1 MLVRKIPTWKRTR
14 RALTVTALAA
24 LFTGGTFLGAGPAS
38 AATTLANQC
47 KGAVT
52 GGMGDTVAVPGSAV
66 KEIVRRSAQDQ
77 VNFWR
82 LLTVWPDSLAN
93 AIANKGN
100 LPVGSIPNAAGGT
113 ISGDAIGQVVA
124 NALKDEWGLGVLP
137 DTKTKVLN
145 GIRGGVASA
154 CGLTTTAN
162 NYQAPSSPNSP
173 ANGGAPANGNG
184 NAPAQNGGGNPL
196 GSYQPGSTGIAPPR
210 DYGNIPTA
218 SPGTPGVL
226 GTAIAPGARYGT
238 LPGSGALPQQPSA
251 GQDPQGQQGPDI
263 RNAGNAEALASQGGA
278 SDVQL
283 PMLLAVIVLAG
294 VTAGLVRTW
303 VLRRVS

>member
-24 LFTGGTFLGAGPAS
+24 LFTGGAFLGTGTAS

-47 KGAVT
+47 KGSVT
-52 GGMGDTVAVPGSAV
+52 GGMGDAVVVPGSAV
-66 KEIVRRSAQDQ
+66 KEIVRQSAKDQ

-82 LLTVWPDSLAN
+82 LATVWPDALAN
-93 AIANKGN
+93 DIANKGN
-100 LPVGSIPNAAGGT
+100 LQVGAIPNAAGGT
-113 ISGDAIGQVVA
+113 ISGDAIGQVVSG
-124 NALKDEWGLGVLP
+124 ALKNEWGLGLLP

-145 GIRGGVASA
+145 GIRSGVASA
-154 CGLTTTAN
+154 CGLTTVAN
-162 NYQAPSSPNSP
+162 NYQAPSSSSSP
-173 ANGGAPANGNG
+173 SHGGTQSNG

-196 GSYQPGSTGIAPPR
+196 GDYQPGSTGIAPPR

-218 SPGTPGVL
+218 TPGNPGVL
-226 GTAIAPGARYGT
+226 GTAIAPGARYGS

>member
-24 LFTGGTFLGAGPAS
+24 LFTGGTFLGTGTAS

-47 KGAVT
+47 KGSVT
-52 GGMGDTVAVPGSAV
+52 GGMGDSVAVPGSAV
-66 KEIVRRSAQDQ
+66 KEIVRQAAKDQ

-82 LLTVWPDSLAN
+82 LATVWPDSLAN

-100 LPVGSIPNAAGGT
+100 LQVGAIPNAAGGT
-113 ISGDAIGQVVA
+113 ISGDAIGQVVS
-124 NALKDEWGLGVLP
+124 NALKNEWGIGLLP

-145 GIRGGVASA
+145 GIRTGVASA
-154 CGLTTTAN
+154 CGLTTVAN
-162 NYQAPSSPNSP
+162 NYQAPSSPSSSS
-173 ANGGAPANGNG
+173 NGGSQSNG
-184 NAPAQNGGGNPL
+184 ATPTQSGGGSL
-196 GSYQPGSTGIAPPR
+196 GNYQPGSTGIAPPR

-218 SPGTPGVL
+218 TPGNPGVL
-226 GTAIAPGARYGT
+226 GTAIAPGARYGA
-238 LPGSGALPQQPSA
+238 LPGSGTLPQQPSA

-263 RNAGNAEALASQGGA
+263 RNAGNAESLASQGGA

>member
-1 MLVRKIPTWKRTR
+1 MRKIPTWKRTR

-24 LFTGGTFLGAGPAS
+24 LFTGGTFLGTGTAS

-47 KGAVT
+47 KGSVT
-52 GGMGDTVAVPGSAV
+52 GGMGDSVAVPGSAV
-66 KEIVRRSAQDQ
+66 KEIVRQSAKNQ
-77 VNFWR
+77 VTFWS
-82 LLTVWPDSLAN
+82 LATVWPDSLAN

-100 LPVGSIPNAAGGT
+100 LQVGAIPNAAGGT
-113 ISGDAIGQVVA
+113 IGGDAIGQVVS
-124 NALKDEWGLGVLP
+124 NALKNEWGLGVLP

-145 GIRGGVASA
+145 GIRTGVASA
-154 CGLTTTAN
+154 CGLTTVAN
-162 NYQAPSSPNSP
+162 NYQAPSSPSSSS
-173 ANGGAPANGNG
+173 NGGSQSNGNT
-184 NAPAQNGGGNPL
+184 PTQNGGGSL
-196 GSYQPGSTGIAPPR
+196 GNYQPGSTGVAAPR

-218 SPGTPGVL
+218 TPGNPGVL
-226 GTAIAPGARYGT
+226 GTAIAPGARYGS

-263 RNAGNAEALASQGGA
+263 RNAGNAEALASQGGN

>member
-1 MLVRKIPTWKRTR
+1 MLVRKLPTWKRTR

-24 LFTGGTFLGAGPAS
+24 LFTGGTFLGAGSAS

-47 KGAVT
+47 KGTVT
-52 GGMGDTVAVPGSAV
+52 GGMGDSVAVPGSAV
-66 KEIVRRSAQDQ
+66 KEIVRQSAKDQ

-82 LLTVWPDSLAN
+82 LATVWPDALAN
-93 AIANKGN
+93 DIANKGN
-100 LPVGSIPNAAGGT
+100 LQVGTIPNAAGGT
-113 ISGDAIGQVVA
+113 VSGDAIGQVVSD
-124 NALKDEWGLGVLP
+124 ALKNEWGIGLLP

-145 GIRGGVASA
+145 GIRSGVASA
-154 CGLTTTAN
+154 CGLTTMAN
-162 NYQAPSSPNSP
+162 NYQAPSSSSSSS
-173 ANGGAPANGNG
+173 NGGAQSNGNS
-184 NAPAQNGGGNPL
+184 PAQNGGGNPL
-196 GSYQPGSTGIAPPR
+196 GDYQPGSTGIAPPR

-218 SPGTPGVL
+218 SPGNPGVL

-263 RNAGNAEALASQGGA
+263 RNAGNAESLASQGRP

>member
-24 LFTGGTFLGAGPAS
+24 LFTGGTFLGAGTAS

-47 KGAVT
+47 KGSVT
-52 GGMGDTVAVPGSAV
+52 GGMGDSVAVPGSAV
-66 KEIVRRSAQDQ
+66 KEIVRQAAKDQ
-77 VNFWR
+77 VSFWN

-93 AIANKGN
+93 TIADKGN

-113 ISGDAIGQVVA
+113 ISGDAIGQVVSD
-124 NALKDEWGLGVLP
+124 ALKDAPGIGLLP

-145 GIRGGVASA
+145 GIRSEVASA

-162 NYQAPSSPNSP
+162 NYQAPSSSNSP
-173 ANGGAPANGNG
+173 SNGGSQQPNGSAPG
-184 NAPAQNGGGNPL
+184 QNSGGNPL
-196 GSYQPGSTGIAPPR
+196 GNYQPGSTGIAPPR

-218 SPGTPGVL
+218 TPGSPGAL
-226 GTAIAPGARYGT
+226 GTAVAPGARYGA